1 MTIEATID
9 PSARIHPT
17 AIVEDGALIGPDCEI
32 GPYCVIGP
40 RVSLARGVTLKSHV
54 AVAGRT
60 EIGEGTTVW
69 PFASLG
75 HQPQDLKFRG
85 EETMLTIGAR
95 CMIREGVTM
104 NPGTEGGGG
113 LTSVGDGCLFMVS
126 SHVGHDCRVGNGVIV
141 ANNVPLAGHVQVGD
155 RAVLGGNAAVHQF
168 CRIGRAAMVGGLTGV
183 ERDVIPFGSVIGDRA
198 VLGGLNLVGLK
209 RSGVAREAIH
219 ALRAAYREIFLGREG
234 SLSDRAREA
243 AERHAGQP
251 LVLEVTDFILAD
263 SSRSFC
269 TPREG

>member
-1 MTIEATID
+1 VSID
-9 PSARIHPT
+9 PSARIHAT
-17 AIVEDGALIGPDCEI
+17 AIVEDGAVIGPDCDI
-32 GPYCVIGP
+32 GPFCVIGP
-40 RVSLARGVTLKSHV
+40 QVRLDRGVTLKSHV

-60 EIGEGTTVW
+60 EIGAGTAVW

-95 CMIREGVTM
+95 CMIREGVSM

-126 SHVGHDCRVGNGVIV
+126 SHVGHDSRIGDGVVV
-141 ANNVPLAGHVQVGD
+141 ANNVAIAGHVQIGD
-155 RAVLGGNAAVHQF
+155 RTVLGGNAAIHQF
-168 CRIGRAAMVGGLTGV
+168 CRIGRAAMVGGVTGV
-183 ERDVIPFGSVIGDRA
+183 ERDVIPFGSAVGDRA
-198 VLGGLNLVGLK
+198 YLGGLNLVGLK
-209 RSGVAREAIH
+209 RAGVAREEIH
-219 ALRAAYREIFLGREG
+219 ALRAAYREIFLGEGG
-234 SLSDRAREA
+234 SLSSRAREA
-243 AERHAGQP
+243 AERHADQP
-251 LVLEVTDFILAD
+251 LVREVTAFILAD